1 MTHPAPAVLVAGT
14 GSDAGKTTLVA
25 ALCRLL
31 VDRGI
36 DVAPFKAQNMALN
49 SAVASDGGEIG
60 RAQALQA
67 AAARIPATTAMNP
80 ILLKPSGDRTSHVVV
95 DGRPLQETD
104 AVAYGPLTTR
114 LWPHVRRALA
124 DLRTRHEL
132 VVCEGA
138 GGVAEPNLRDR
149 DLVNMG
155 LAADADLPVV
165 VVGDIERGGVFAS
178 LYGSWA
184 LQPDEDRQRIRGFV
198 INRFRGDASLLDP
211 AIEDL
216 TARTGV
222 PVLGVVPWVDGLG
235 LDAEDS
241 LGLRDLDG
249 GPPVGEE
256 GLRIAVLRL
265 QRISNFTD
273 IGALGREPG
282 VTVTFT
288 ESAAAV
294 ADADL
299 VVIPGTRATVAD
311 LDRLRQLGLDRA
323 LRDRATAGGPIL
335 GICGGYQMLG
345 RAITDTVEGGGGTV
359 AGLGLLP
366 VETTFDADKVV
377 RRVSGDAPALGTDAS
392 GYEIRHGRTT
402 VDAEAEVLVRDDDG
416 RPGGV
421 VAGPVMGTSWHGLAD
436 HDDTRR
442 ALLRWVAEQRG
453 RRFVPGSVPAVAHRE
468 ADLDR
473 IAAVVADHVDVDGL
487 LSLAGWRA
495 VPSVGR

>member
-1 MTHPAPAVLVAGT
+1 MTTPAPAILIAGT

-67 AAARIPATTAMNP
+67 VAARIPSTTAMNP
-80 ILLKPSGDRTSHVVV
+80 ILLKPSGERTSHVVV
-95 DGRPLQETD
+95 DGRPLQEAD
-104 AVAYGPLTTR
+104 AVSYGPLTTR
-114 LWPHVRRALA
+114 LRPHVRRALA
-124 DLRTRHEL
+124 DLRARHDL

-184 LQPDEDRQRIRGFV
+184 LQPDDDRARIRGFV

-211 AIEDL
+211 AIADL

-222 PVLGVVPWVDGLG
+222 PVLGVVPWVDGLV

-273 IGALGREPG
+273 IDALGHEPG
-282 VTVTFT
+282 VSVTFT

-299 VVIPGTRATVAD
+299 VVVPGTRATVAD
-311 LDRLRQLGLDRA
+311 LDRLRELGLDRA
-323 LRDRATAGGPIL
+323 LGERAAAGNPIL

-345 RAITDTVEGGGGTV
+345 RTITDHVEGRRGTV

-366 VETTFDADKVV
+366 VDTTFGEDKVV
-377 RRVSGDAPALGTDAS
+377 RRVEGDAPALGTAAT
-392 GYEIRHGRTT
+392 GYEIRHGRTR
-402 VDAEAEVLVRDDDG
+402 VDDGTTVLVRDADG
-416 RPGGV
+416 HPGGAV
-421 VAGPVMGTSWHGLAD
+421 SGAVMGTSWHGLAD
-436 HDDTRR
+436 HDDARR
-442 ALLRWVAEQRG
+442 ALLRWVADLRG
-453 RRFVPGSVPAVAHRE
+453 RRFVPGDAPAGARRE

-473 IAAVVADHVDVDGL
+473 LASVVADHVDIGAL
-487 LSLAGWRA
+487 LARAGVRPGPRA
-495 VPSVGR
+495 GG